1 MGVMSKFESMMQG
14 IVEGSF
20 GKVFRSRLQE
30 VELANKLSRS
40 MDSNVRH
47 EQNGRVAPNYYVVH
61 LSPRDYDYYRRIK
74 VTVKQRY
81 ADSLIAVAKE
91 RGYKLASVP
100 LVNFLEDP
108 GMVTGETRIDPQ
120 FLDANS
126 APVQSD
132 TTGGSSVGL
141 DATRSM
147 SPAEAQELA
156 RQGQAQLQAQ
166 AQRRL
171 TETMP
176 PAWLTL
182 IRPARSAPKQL
193 TSPVIHI
200 GRHPTNDIIV
210 NDKRVSRHH
219 AEVRFER
226 GQFVLY
232 DLGST
237 NGVGINGVM
246 THQPVPLKNND
257 RVTVGSHEFVFQRR

>member
-1 MGVMSKFESMMQG
+1 MGVLSKFESMMQG

-30 VELANKLSRS
+30 VELANKLSRA

-47 EQNGRVAPNYYVVH
+47 EQNGRMAPNYYVVH

-91 RGYKLASVP
+91 RGYKLSSVP
-100 LVNFLEDP
+100 IVNFLEDV

-120 FLDANS
+120 FIDAGS
-126 APVQSD
+126 APIASD
-132 TTGGSSVGL
+132 STGGSSLSV

-156 RQGQAQLQAQ
+156 RQAQA
-166 AQRRL
+166 AQRRP

-182 IRPARSAPKQL
+182 IRPARSAAKQL
-193 TSPVIHI
+193 TTPVIHI

>member
-1 MGVMSKFESMMQG
+1 MGALSKFESMMQG

-30 VELANKLSRS
+30 VELASKLSRA

-47 EQNGRVAPNYYVVH
+47 EQHARIAPNFYQVH
-61 LSPRDYDYYRRIK
+61 LSSRDFEYYRRMRG
-74 VTVKQRY
+74 TLKQKY
-81 ADSLIAVAKE
+81 ANALISVAKE
-91 RGYKLASVP
+91 RGYKLNSVP
-100 LVNFLEDP
+100 IVNFLEDL
-108 GMVTGETRIDPQ
+108 GMVTGETRIDAQ

-126 APVQSD
+126 APVESD
-132 TTGGSSVGL
+132 STTGSPLSV

-147 SPAEAQELA
+147 SPAEAQALA
-156 RQGQAQLQAQ
+156 RQAQ
-166 AQRRL
+166 AQAQQQRPA
-171 TETMP
+171 EAMP

-182 IRPARSAPKQL
+182 IQPARSTPKQL
-193 TSPVIHI
+193 TTPVIHL

-219 AEVRFER
+219 AEVRYER

-237 NGVGINGVM
+237 NGVGINGVT